1 MCGRK
6 GTYKARVRDMPC
18 EDNDAALM
26 EWVDDIMRIRHACVA
41 DVTQMLHRCYTDK
54 KSHAELMAW
63 VDDSMRISG
72 GSKDLRLQL
81 RSGKYPTPN
90 PLTSIVD
97 EGDC

>member
-41 DVTQMLHRCYTDK
+41 DVTQMLHRCYTDVTQI
-54 KSHAELMAW
+54 SNICVTA
-63 VDDSMRISG
+63 DSM
-72 GSKDLRLQL
+72 DFL
-81 RSGKYPTPN
+81 
-90 PLTSIVD
+90 
-97 EGDC
+97 